1 MLICF
6 MQTGNA
12 GVGKSELQSDK
23 EKRQVNTDKENSEES
38 AMTAVVENVKV
49 GEKTERSHLEKLTGK
64 VMYNQFVMQKEE
76 VREDG

>member
-1 MLICF
+1 
-6 MQTGNA
+6 
-12 GVGKSELQSDK
+12 
-23 EKRQVNTDKENSEES
+23 
-38 AMTAVVENVKV
+38 MTAVVENVKV